1 MTDYFP
7 DPYPNKEAAR
17 FANGGAYPPDLSLMA
32 KARPKGI
39 DYIFSLIT
47 GYSEPPAGIEIK
59 GNLHFNKYFPGG
71 AISMAQNLYDGI
83 VEYEDGTPATAS
95 QMAKDVCTF
104 LAWSASP
111 ELEERKQMMMK
122 AFIVCSALTGLVF
135 YIKRHRWSYL
145 KSRQFVY
152 KPNSKI

>member
-1 MTDYFP
+1 
-7 DPYPNKEAAR
+7 
-17 FANGGAYPPDLSLMA
+17 
-32 KARPKGI
+32 
-39 DYIFSLIT
+39 
-47 GYSEPPAGIEIK
+47 
-59 GNLHFNKYFPGG
+59 
-71 AISMAQNLYDGI
+71 MAQNLYDGI

-104 LAWSASP
+104 LAWSANP

-122 AFIVCSALTGLVF
+122 ALVVCSALTGLVF
-135 YIKRHRWSYL
+135 YIKRHRWSHL